1 MNNQKIY
8 NYMDGKILNIE
19 LAMKDYNNY
28 IYKII
33 KNKYNIF
40 SDEDIE
46 EIILDVFLTLW
57 NNQNKLDINQKMSS
71 YIAGITKNL
80 IKKKYRTNNNDEN
93 IEDYENKIIDIN
105 NIEINFIQREK
116 SRIINS
122 ELNSLKLEDKNIFI
136 KYYYWG
142 QSIKEEISNSLN
154 ISESKVKSKLFRT
167 RKKLHKVLKK
177 RGYISS
183 EE

>member
-33 KNKYNIF
+33 KNKYNNF

-57 NNQNKLDINQKMSS
+57 NNQNKLYINQKMSS

-136 KYYYWG
+136 KYYYWE

-177 RGYISS
+177 KGYISS

>member
-8 NYMDGKILNIE
+8 NYMDGKILNIK

-33 KNKYNIF
+33 KNKYNNF

-177 RGYISS
+177 KGYISS

>member
-1 MNNQKIY
+1 MNNKKIY

-28 IYKII
+28 IYKIVRSQ
-33 KNKYNIF
+33 YNNF
-40 SDEDIE
+40 SDGDIE
-46 EIILDVFLTLW
+46 EIILDVTLW
-57 NNQNKLDINQKMSS
+57 NNQKKLDINQKMSS

-93 IEDYENKIIDIN
+93 IEDYENQIIDIS
-105 NIEINFIQREK
+105 NIEVNLIQREK
-116 SRIINS
+116 SRIINN
-122 ELNSLKLEDKNIFI
+122 ELNSMKLEDKDIFI

-142 QSIKEEISNSLN
+142 QSIKEISNSFN
-154 ISESKVKSKLFRT
+154 ISEAKVKSKLFRT
-167 RKKLHKVLKK
+167 RKKLHKILKK

-183 EE
+183 E

>member
-1 MNNQKIY
+1 MNNQKID
-8 NYMDGKILNIE
+8 NYMNGKILNIE

-33 KNKYNIF
+33 KNKYNNF

-57 NNQNKLDINQKMSS
+57 NNH
-71 YIAGITKNL
+71 
-80 IKKKYRTNNNDEN
+80 NDEN
-93 IEDYENKIIDIN
+93 IEDYENTIIDIS
-105 NIEINFIQREK
+105 NIEVSFIQREK
-116 SRIINS
+116 SRIINN
-122 ELNSLKLEDKNIFI
+122 ELNSMKLEDKNIFI

-142 QSIKEEISNSLN
+142 QSIKEISNSFN

-167 RKKLHKVLKK
+167 RKKLHKILKK

>member
-1 MNNQKIY
+1 
-8 NYMDGKILNIE
+8 MDGKILNIE

-33 KNKYNIF
+33 KNKYNNF

-93 IEDYENKIIDIN
+93 IEDYVQAISYLLGIYV
-105 NIEINFIQREK
+105 NIRK
-116 SRIINS
+116 
-122 ELNSLKLEDKNIFI
+122 NSLLFSSSFLWIVLFSGLSIYLFKFQ
-136 KYYYWG
+136 KYCEKKAF
-142 QSIKEEISNSLN
+142 QIE
-154 ISESKVKSKLFRT
+154 KVMK
-167 RKKLHKVLKK
+167 
-177 RGYISS
+177 YI
-183 EE
+183 

>member
-1 MNNQKIY
+1 
-8 NYMDGKILNIE
+8 MDGKILNIK

-33 KNKYNIF
+33 KNKYNNF

-177 RGYISS
+177 KGYISS

>member
-8 NYMDGKILNIE
+8 NYMDGKILNIK

-33 KNKYNIF
+33 KNKYNNF

>member
-1 MNNQKIY
+1 MNNQKID
-8 NYMDGKILNIE
+8 NYMNGKILNIE

-33 KNKYNIF
+33 KNKYNNF

-93 IEDYENKIIDIN
+93 IEDYENTIIDIWYN
-105 NIEINFIQREK
+105 
-116 SRIINS
+116 
-122 ELNSLKLEDKNIFI
+122 
-136 KYYYWG
+136 
-142 QSIKEEISNSLN
+142 
-154 ISESKVKSKLFRT
+154 VC
-167 RKKLHKVLKK
+167 
-177 RGYISS
+177 
-183 EE
+183 

>member
-1 MNNQKIY
+1 MNNQKID
-8 NYMDGKILNIE
+8 NYMNGKILNIE

-33 KNKYNIF
+33 KNKYNNF

-80 IKKKYRTNNNDEN
+80 IKKKYRTNNNDED
-93 IEDYENKIIDIN
+93 IEDYENQIIDIS
-105 NIEINFIQREK
+105 NIEVNFIQREK
-116 SRIINS
+116 SRIINN
-122 ELNSLKLEDKNIFI
+122 ELNSMKLEDKDIFI

-142 QSIKEEISNSLN
+142 QSIKEISNSFN

-167 RKKLHKVLKK
+167 RKKLHKTLKK

>member
-33 KNKYNIF
+33 KNKYNNF

-80 IKKKYRTNNNDEN
+80 IKKKYRTNNND
-93 IEDYENKIIDIN
+93 
-105 NIEINFIQREK
+105 
-116 SRIINS
+116 
-122 ELNSLKLEDKNIFI
+122 KNIFI

-142 QSIKEEISNSLN
+142 QSIKEISNSFN

-177 RGYISS
+177 RGDISS

>member
-1 MNNQKIY
+1 M
-8 NYMDGKILNIE
+8 
-19 LAMKDYNNY
+19 
-28 IYKII
+28 
-33 KNKYNIF
+33 
-40 SDEDIE
+40 
-46 EIILDVFLTLW
+46 

-80 IKKKYRTNNNDEN
+80 IRKKYRTNNNDEN
-93 IEDYENKIIDIN
+93 IEDYENTIIDIS
-105 NIEINFIQREK
+105 NIEVNFIQREK
-116 SRIINS
+116 SRIINN
-122 ELNSLKLEDKNIFI
+122 ELNLMKLEDKDIFI

-142 QSIKEEISNSLN
+142 QSIKEISNSFN

-167 RKKLHKVLKK
+167 RKKLHKILKK